1 MDKEELDRELRQI
14 ELDDIQLKRQNKK
27 AEDNLI
33 EFINTLQHAGRN
45 LFLTSKN
52 RKAQADIDA
61 LNEQLDDL
69 ILKYQRLG
77 KIYKKDLITYK

>member
-14 ELDDIQLKRQNKK
+14 ELNDIQLKRQNKK

-45 LFLTSKN
+45 LFLASKN

-61 LNEQLDDL
+61 LKEQLDNL
-69 ILKYQRLG
+69 VLKYQRLG
-77 KIYKKDLITYK
+77 RIYKKDLIVNK